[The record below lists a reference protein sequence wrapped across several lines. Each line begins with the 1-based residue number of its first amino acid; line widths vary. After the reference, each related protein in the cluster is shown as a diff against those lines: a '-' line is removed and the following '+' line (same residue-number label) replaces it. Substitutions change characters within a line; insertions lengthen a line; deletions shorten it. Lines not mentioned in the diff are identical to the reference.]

1 LFFSD
6 NVLQYLIINY
16 RKHENPMKYTQ
27 KDICRLLNIK
37 RETLRHYEKEGI
49 ITPEVNADNQYRFYD
64 DYQLYLI
71 AECKRYQTN
80 GFSIDEIRQMI
91 QKDSLEEYTDRI
103 ALRQAEIAKEAERL
117 FWMNELL
124 GDYLQKLK
132 SVPENLNRVEEG
144 WLEEVLFIPQRQ
156 GRHLKLDEDSIN
168 ASRMVMGSLHLTFMM
183 AYCRDLEKSEFE
195 WGFGIRSW
203 MAGKGMEKISS
214 GETVQAAK
222 ALTCIIDAGGAWDFD
237 ASVVQP
243 LLQEA
248 ENRGLKPTGSC
259 ILIQLLRSHEED
271 GTHRFFEAYLPVL

>member
-1 LFFSD
+1 
-6 NVLQYLIINY
+6 
-16 RKHENPMKYTQ
+16 MKYTQ

-64 DYQLYLI
+64 DYQMYLI

-91 QKDSLEEYTDRI
+91 QKDSLEEYTDRL
-103 ALRQAEIAKEAERL
+103 ALRQQEIAKEAERL

-124 GDYLQKLK
+124 TFYLQKLK
-132 SVPENLNRVEEG
+132 SVPENLNRIEES
-144 WLEEVLFIPQRQ
+144 WLEDILFISQRE
-156 GRHLKLDEDSIN
+156 GRNLKLDEDSIN
-168 ASRMVMGSLHLTFMM
+168 ASRVVMGSLQLTFMM

-203 MAGKGMEKISS
+203 MADKGMEKISA
-214 GETVQAAK
+214 GQTVHAAK
-222 ALTCIIDAGGAWDFD
+222 ALYCIIDSGRSWHFD
-237 ASVVQP
+237 ASVMQP

-248 ENRGLKPTGSC
+248 EKRGLKPAGSC
-259 ILIQLLRSHEED
+259 ILIQILRSHEED
-271 GTHRFFEAYLPVL
+271 GIHRFFEAYLPVL